1 MNDRFIPERSPV
13 RTSRGILAGM
23 ARSELEAILDYIL
36 NKADQR
42 EFEVIAKAC
51 ERRRRDMGR
60 YAGLGGLNP
69 GALAGKM
76 AASVQEGVN
85 ASLDGLRGTV
95 RDYVARIVRQ
105 NEPGATDEQIEALL
119 DECLPDR
126 SAAAPEAPSG
136 GSDLPPEAVAMMVRD
151 FCDYSMGLMPPSKQ
165 QELWEGIPNWQ
176 DAYWASCPPEVRA
189 FVKARLEGRLQ
200 EDEFWSAV
208 FGLLGL

>member
-1 MNDRFIPERSPV
+1 
-13 RTSRGILAGM
+13 M
-23 ARSELEAILDYIL
+23 ARSELEAVLDYIL
-36 NKADQR
+36 NKADQG

-51 ERRRRDMGR
+51 ERRRRDMGK

-76 AASVQEGVN
+76 AASVQQGVDS
-85 ASLDGLRGTV
+85 SLNGLRDTV

-105 NEPGATDEQIEALL
+105 KEPGASDEQIEALL

-126 SAAAPEAPSG
+126 STAASEAPSG
-136 GSDLPPEAVAMMVRD
+136 GADLPPEAVAMMVRD

-176 DAYWASCPPEVRA
+176 DAYWASFPPEVRA